1 MLNIILFGPPG
12 AGKGTQSQK
21 LIEKYKL
28 VHISTGEILRSNIAQ
43 KTPLGIEAQKFIDH
57 GNYVSDEIAVEIIK
71 NEIKM
76 RMPCNGFVFDGFP
89 RTIYQADVLKQL
101 LKDYNSDVTVL
112 ISLEVEE
119 NAIISR
125 LLNRSEKSQRPDDT
139 CEDIIK
145 KRLVIYERATSIVK
159 EYYKKLNKYQSVNGL
174 GDIDKIFSDICNV
187 IDNICK
193 N

>member
-21 LIEKYKL
+21 LIEKYRL
-28 VHISTGEILRSNIAQ
+28 AHISTGEILRSNIAQ
-43 KTPLGIEAQKFIDH
+43 NTPLGIEAQKFIDH
-57 GNYVSDEIAVEIIK
+57 GNYVSDEIAIEIIK
-71 NEIKM
+71 NEIKKH
-76 RMPCNGFVFDGFP
+76 MPCNGFVFDGFP
-89 RTIYQADVLKQL
+89 RTTNQADILKQVL
-101 LKDYNSDVTVL
+101 TEYNSDVTVL

-125 LLNRSEKSQRPDDT
+125 LLNRSENSQRPDDT
-139 CEDIIK
+139 CEDIIR
-145 KRLVIYERATSIVK
+145 KRLVIYETSTSIVK
-159 EYYKKLNKYQSVNGL
+159 DYYKKLNKYQSVNGL
-174 GDIDKIFSDICNV
+174 GNIDKIFSDICNV